1 MKLKKNI
8 AIFTFTWVIINSFSL
23 YAQDDAGVLE
33 VITPLDGTTLTVGN
47 SYTVTV
53 VIRNYGTTTLGN
65 VPVQFSVGLNTQL
78 NEERAGFISPG
89 DTAHFTFSNQLQVT
103 NPGVTVGYSATALF
117 GDVDNTNDRVD
128 LNYPYGAA
136 SIASNSSGEIGITV
150 FPNPSGDYISIS
162 PNKRQKYSI
171 VLMTIDGKMLRKYN
185 DVAFSGSEAIP
196 LDISWLSNGN
206 YILSFQSD
214 QGVTHKSFIK

>member
-1 MKLKKNI
+1 MKLKNNI
-8 AIFTFTWVIINSFSL
+8 AIFTFTWIIINSFSL

-33 VITPLDGTTLTVGN
+33 VITPLDGTTLTVGS

-103 NPGVTVGYSATALF
+103 NPGITVGFSATALF

-136 SIASNSSGEIGITV
+136 SIASSSTEEIDINV
-150 FPNPSGDYISIS
+150 FPNPSGDFLSVF
-162 PNKRQKYSI
+162 PNKRQEFNI
-171 VLMTIDGKMLRKYN
+171 TLMTLEGKVLRIYN
-185 DVAFSGSEAIP
+185 DVVFSGSEPFP
-196 LDISWLSNGN
+196 LDISWLSRGN
-206 YILSFQSD
+206 YLLSFESD
-214 QGVTHKSFIK
+214 LGVVNKPFIK

>member
-1 MKLKKNI
+1 MKLKNNI
-8 AIFTFTWVIINSFSL
+8 AIFTFTWIIINSFSL

-65 VPVQFSVGLNTQL
+65 VPVQFSVGTNAQL
-78 NEERAGFISPG
+78 NEERVGFISPG
-89 DTAHFTFSNQLQVT
+89 DTAHFTFSTQLQVT
-103 NPGVTVGYSATALF
+103 SDLITLGYSATALF

-136 SIASNSSGEIGITV
+136 SITSNSTAEIDIKI
-150 FPNPSGDYISIS
+150 FPNPSGDILSVF
-162 PNKRQKYSI
+162 PNKRQEFKI
-171 VLMTIDGKMLRKYN
+171 TLMTIEGKVLRKYN
-185 DVAFSGSEAIP
+185 DVVFSGSEPFP
-196 LDISWLSNGN
+196 LDISWLSQGN
-206 YILSFQSD
+206 YLLSLESD
-214 QGVTHKSFIK
+214 LSVVNKPFIK